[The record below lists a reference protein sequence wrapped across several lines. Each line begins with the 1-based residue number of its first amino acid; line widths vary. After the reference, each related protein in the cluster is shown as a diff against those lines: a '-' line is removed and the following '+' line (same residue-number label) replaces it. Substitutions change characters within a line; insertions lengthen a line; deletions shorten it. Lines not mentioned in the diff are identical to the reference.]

1 MRIIETQKGRNEK
14 GRSSTI
20 FDAQSLKEKPLTSE
34 TRNFQEARGSTTLDF
49 FEKKHFLDETLS
61 ERKSRAGQTA
71 GPPAVLPSPPPL
83 VGKIFS
89 VFTVHRSLARECPL
103 KAGEGGGREEGGAKK
118 LSRRSKFRGGAFCP
132 RDASPFPFLPRLEA
146 GRSGLPFLL
155 LRPPPPIRLAGGTR
169 ADGEGGGRIE
179 TQTCIILER
188 ERERSLPLDGAST
201 RADSP

>member
-1 MRIIETQKGRNEK
+1 MRIIETQRNEK
-14 GRSSTI
+14 GRSSTSSST
-20 FDAQSLKEKPLTSE
+20 QPLKEKSLTSE
-34 TRNFQEARGSTTLDF
+34 TRNFQEARGSSTLDF

-61 ERKSRAGQTA
+61 ERKSRRSNA
-71 GPPAVLPSPPPL
+71 LPVHPRSSPPPPL

-103 KAGEGGGREEGGAKK
+103 KAGGGGGGAKK

-169 ADGEGGGRIE
+169 ADGGGGGTHRNAN
-179 TQTCIILER
+179 LYYPRER

>member
-1 MRIIETQKGRNEK
+1 MNERAYNRDSEGTEREGK
-14 GRSSTI
+14 IVHLI
-20 FDAQSLKEKPLTSE
+20 FDAQPLKEKPLTSE

-61 ERKSRAGQTA
+61 ERKSRAGQTRCRSTR
-71 GPPAVLPSPPPL
+71 GPPLPPSRREN
-83 VGKIFS
+83 IFCFYCAP
-89 VFTVHRSLARECPL
+89 VPRERVPV
-103 KAGEGGGREEGGAKK
+103 KGGRRGRGAKK

-169 ADGEGGGRIE
+169 ADGGGGGTHRNAN
-179 TQTCIILER
+179 LYYPRER
-188 ERERSLPLDGAST
+188 EREIVASRRS
-201 RADSP
+201 